1 MDPEPRHDVLEQ
13 GPDRPARSLPRWA
26 WAALAAVAVV
36 AGLGWYVGRP
46 DPPRVEQASPAAAPV
61 AHKECDKEERSRRR
75 DAVDP
80 GTGGGRPAGLADRDS
95 RRLARTMRAFAHDP
109 GPRIGMPWADRVL
122 VLAEGPVDVNRVVSA
137 AAADLVETW
146 TDPPY
151 LLSPLAATSG
161 SRLRV
166 DDEHHVTC
174 RGQPRMQAAG
184 FEGRRWVSLQPRVLD
199 NMCRGW
205 WAVDLY
211 LDDDGRV
218 SAVLLRS

>member
-1 MDPEPRHDVLEQ
+1 MDPEPRHDVLTQ
-13 GPDRPARSLPRWA
+13 GPDGPSWSVPRWA
-26 WAALAAVAVV
+26 WTTLAAVVAV
-36 AGLGWYVGRP
+36 AGLGWYAARP
-46 DPPRVEQASPAAAPV
+46 APTPAAEQASPVAAPV
-61 AHKECDKEERSRRR
+61 RDRECDKEDRPRI
-75 DAVDP
+75 DLVDP
-80 GTGGGRPAGLADRDS
+80 VTDGGRPAGLADRES

-109 GPRIGMPWADRVL
+109 GPDAGMPWADRVL

-137 AAADLVETW
+137 AAADRVDTW

-151 LLSPLAATSG
+151 LLSPLASTSA

-174 RGQPRMQAAG
+174 RGQPRMQAPG
-184 FEGRRWVSLQPRVLD
+184 FEGRAWVSLQPRVLD